1 MQTLLLPLTQLPT
14 ILQIIIVGL
23 TILGLWWGSEK
34 VIWSVKNFARH
45 FNVPE
50 LLVGLTVV
58 SIGSSFPEI
67 FINISAGLNGVD
79 DIGVGNIIGSCFVQI
94 SFIIG
99 ICVLIGGTMTER
111 RKKLKRDA
119 PMLLGAILL
128 LFLWGID
135 GQISSGEALI
145 SMGIYLA
152 YIIYL
157 FRTADRLEKL
167 HTKKPK
173 SHKFLWFLAF
183 LVGGFV
189 IWFAA
194 QTLLVIGIEAGH
206 NLGIDDS
213 LIGMLSGMGTA
224 IPELSISL
232 MALLRKSNGISVGN
246 LLGSNITDPLF
257 SLSIGAIVGSG
268 FTVSN
273 FLLYT
278 AIPLWFLITLIVIGI
293 FWHFE
298 KITRI
303 PAAFLIAFYVGT
315 FWWFLV

>member
-1 MQTLLLPLTQLPT
+1 MQNLLHPLTQLPA
-14 ILQIIIVGL
+14 ILQAIIIGL

-34 VIWSVKNFARH
+34 VIWSVKNFARY
-45 FNVPE
+45 FRVPE

-67 FINISAGLNGVD
+67 FINISAGLEGID
-79 DIGVGNIIGSCFVQI
+79 DIGVGNIVGSCFVQI

-111 RKKLKRDA
+111 KKKLKRDA
-119 PMLLGAILL
+119 PMLLGAIAL
-128 LFLWGID
+128 LFLWSLD
-135 GQISSGEALI
+135 GKISAGEALI

-173 SHKFLWFLAF
+173 SNKIVWSLAF
-183 LVGGFV
+183 LIGGFV
-189 IWFAA
+189 VWFSA
-194 QTLLVIGIEAGH
+194 QTLLEIGVTAGH
-206 NLGIDDS
+206 TLGIDES
-213 LIGMLSGMGTA
+213 IIGMLSGMGTA

-257 SLSIGAIVGSG
+257 SLSIGAIVGNG

-278 AIPLWFLITLIVIGI
+278 AIPLWFLVTVIVIGI

-298 KITRI
+298 KITRL
-303 PAAFLIAFYVGT
+303 PAAFLIAFYVGS
-315 FWWFLV
+315 FWWFLA